1 MVTRPVSKPPV
12 IPAVDL
18 LILGAGWTSTF
29 LIPLLTSEKV
39 SYAATTTTGRDDTI
53 PFEFDPDSDDL
64 DPYRTLPDARTV
76 LITFPLKGVGQSST
90 IVKCYEASRES
101 QHVDQRPRTE
111 STDQRLYIQLGSTGI
126 FTAPH
131 WNTSKSS
138 VDLQNSRCIAEN
150 ELLALGSAPN
160 LVTTSHGEAITST
173 VLNLSGLWGGER
185 QPRYWL
191 PRVIKKRSDV
201 EGKKAL
207 HLVHGEDVAQAVLG
221 AHLKPEKVRG
231 QRWIVTD
238 LHVYDWWDLIVQWA
252 TEEAKGTSTMAKVRE
267 TGTSL
272 RDFGVVD
279 GPGLTPTGGVLT
291 TSQID
296 LQAEVF
302 KCLEKSGVR
311 ALPRDPNSLGRVL
324 DGRELWKV
332 IGRHP
337 TVGRVT

>member
-1 MVTRPVSKPPV
+1 MVTRPVSEPPV
-12 IPAVDL
+12 IPSVDL

-29 LIPLLTSEKV
+29 LIPLLTSEDV
-39 SYAATTTTGRDDTI
+39 SYAATSTTGRDDTI
-53 PFEFDPDSDDL
+53 PFKFDPQSDDL
-64 DPYRTLPDARTV
+64 EPYKALPTARTI
-76 LITFPLKGVGQSST
+76 LITFPLTGVGQSKK
-90 IVKCYEASRES
+90 IVECYEASRGS
-101 QHVDQRPRTE
+101 HHVDHRPRTE
-111 STDQRLYIQLGSTGI
+111 HADQPLYIQLGSTGI

-138 VDLQNSRCIAEN
+138 VNLENARCIAEN
-150 ELLALGSAPN
+150 ELLALGSAPHYI
-160 LVTTSHGEAITST
+160 TTSTGKAIAST

-207 HLVHGEDVAQAVLG
+207 HLIHGEDVGQAVLG
-221 AHLKPEKVRG
+221 AHLRPEKVRG

-252 TEEAKGTSTMAKVRE
+252 TEEAKGTSTMTKVGKTGLRE
-267 TGTSL
+267 FDVATLGEGSATEK
-272 RDFGVVD
+272 
-279 GPGLTPTGGVLT
+279 
-291 TSQID
+291 ID

-302 KCLEKSGVR
+302 KCLEKTGVR
-311 ALPRDPNSLGRVL
+311 ALPRDPDSLGRVL
-324 DGRELWKV
+324 DGRELWTA